1 MLLLARRD
9 GPRRAPALKRT
20 HTANAL
26 PIPAQAHLLHDGLFD
41 DIMSFCRRTFVL
53 GALSVPVTSV
63 AARAAGRT
71 WVPTDPP
78 RDVLLVWDAGIPE
91 AGQFARYWPSGE
103 ARLLS
108 FERDVSSLLF
118 KQLIPMWRREKVV
131 SIAGLTD
138 SRAFFCLSHA
148 AGDYGLRLKYR
159 CVHSRSDGAIR
170 HEARGSQHA
179 VGQDAIDWPLQSARA
194 AREVLRNMR
203 GQALPIP
210 EMLPSGEPVLVS
222 WLMVPRGGAFA

>member
-1 MLLLARRD
+1 M
-9 GPRRAPALKRT
+9 RAPFLRRR
-20 HTANAL
+20 
-26 PIPAQAHLLHDGLFD
+26 ICFHDGLFD

-71 WVPTDPP
+71 WVPMGWP
-78 RDVLLVWDAGIPE
+78 RDVLLVRDARIPE
-91 AGQFARYWPSGE
+91 AGQFVRDWPSGE
-103 ARLLS
+103 ARMLT
-108 FERDVSSLLF
+108 FEGDVSPLLF
-118 KQLIPMWRREKVV
+118 KQLIPMWRRESVAP
-131 SIAGLTD
+131 IAGLTD

-159 CVHSRSDGAIR
+159 CVHSRSDDAIR

-194 AREVLRNMR
+194 AREVLGNMR

-210 EMLPSGEPVLVS
+210 ELLPDGEPVLVS
-222 WLMVPRGGAFA
+222 WLMVPRGRALA